1 MLNLLHKK
9 ISEIVPINGVAYDI
23 NKQIVIDYITPP
35 SESEFQ
41 LINNVLN
48 NWPLEILKNNAIQRL
63 ENDWANTVSSGW
75 TTSFGW
81 KLGLDI
87 QDVTLLTG
95 AFMLAKEAAAM
106 GISSPISIVDTDGVA
121 HYLSLEEMTTLMLQ
135 YGQARALMS
144 AQYATSRTAILDSN
158 TLEDLDQV
166 LNPTTTT
173 TTTTT
178 TVEPNNDG

>member
-9 ISEIVPINGVAYDI
+9 ISEIVPINGVSYDN
-23 NKQIVIDYITPP
+23 NKQIVIDYINTP

-41 LINNVLN
+41 LINNILN
-48 NWPLEILKNNAIQRL
+48 GWPLEILKHNAIQQL
-63 ENDWANTVSSGW
+63 ESSWENTVAAGW
-75 TTSFGW
+75 LTSFGW
-81 KLGLDI
+81 KLGLGI

-106 GISSPISIVDTDGVA
+106 GISSPVSIVDTDGVS

-144 AQYATSRTAILDSN
+144 AQYALSRTAILNSTTFD
-158 TLEDLDQV
+158 DLDQV

-178 TVEPNNDG
+178 LEPSNDS